1 MDVHRGYSPAF
12 QKINEFMQAVKIGL
26 NGTFAIILNGKLMF
40 VLFYYLI
47 FIHFTLTFYRV

>member
-40 VLFYYLI
+40 VLFY
-47 FIHFTLTFYRV
+47 